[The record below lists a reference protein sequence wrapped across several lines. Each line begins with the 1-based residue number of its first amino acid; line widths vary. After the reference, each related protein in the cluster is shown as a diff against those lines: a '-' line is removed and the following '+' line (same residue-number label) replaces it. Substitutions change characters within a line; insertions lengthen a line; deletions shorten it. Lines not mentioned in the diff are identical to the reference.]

1 MPLHQRSPHFEVLEF
16 VSGNSLS
23 KLELLHGTL
32 FCQLAKPK
40 WNQALWC
47 LPLNLKKILQFQ
59 QFTHL
64 HLITFA
70 KLQTIPV
77 GTADSNKLNHATTMK
92 WRMESHLR
100 NGNTLRTRSCL
111 CRHKSSSSWL
121 SRLPQYQRSDHD
133 SSLQRYVF
141 ELVVSSCIVAGQRN
155 WEK

>member
-16 VSGNSLS
+16 VSGNSLN
-23 KLELLHGTL
+23 KLEPLHGRF

-40 WNQALWC
+40 WNQPLWC
-47 LPLNLKKILQFQ
+47 LQKKHPSTEKKILQIFNFSSSPI
-59 QFTHL
+59 FTP
-64 HLITFA
+64 ITFA

-133 SSLQRYVF
+133 S
-141 ELVVSSCIVAGQRN
+141 
-155 WEK
+155 

>member
-16 VSGNSLS
+16 VSGNSLN
-23 KLELLHGTL
+23 KLEPLHGTL

-40 WNQALWC
+40 WNPTPVVFAREAS
-47 LPLNLKKILQFQ
+47 LNPKNNPSNLQFRH
-59 QFTHL
+59 FTHL
-64 HLITFA
+64 HPHTFA

-133 SSLQRYVF
+133 S
-141 ELVVSSCIVAGQRN
+141 
-155 WEK
+155 